1 MYTIYPSICKKVF
14 CKLFISIKHFTVDD
28 CDVTKI
34 TFNIR
39 HAIPNHLEVVK
50 FPKFFQGYA
59 QDSTRYAFFR
69 FSGKNFNPQLC
80 LNNQITLTH
89 HFLFLWLWKKTG
101 KKLNLSKIV
110 VEGRIFFGQNI
121 PHCSSNIVPW
131 TFFSAFFNSF
141 LSFYFL

>member
-59 QDSTRYAFFR
+59 QDSATF
-69 FSGKNFNPQLC
+69 QLAM
-80 LNNQITLTH
+80 
-89 HFLFLWLWKKTG
+89 LFLDFQVKISTHNYVWITKSHWHTIFCFYDFEKKQGRNWTFRKLWWREEFF
-101 KKLNLSKIV
+101 LV
-110 VEGRIFFGQNI
+110 RIFPI
-121 PHCSSNIVPW
+121 AVV
-131 TFFSAFFNSF
+131 T
-141 LSFYFL
+141 